1 MTSVVNS
8 TNSSKSVSLTRFAGA
23 SALAIAVL
31 LASNPAAM
39 AATKDFK
46 IPKSAA
52 ITAINAYLAGFEVQF
67 DNWGSFKGSG
77 GGTWHTNNSFVRF
90 PSGKKVN
97 FNVPR
102 SPTLTTAFKRY
113 NAYVED
119 MRTSNISVVADGDK
133 LKLRAF
139 FESAGNEIKIGCIN
153 RRKKKPCTVHVL
165 KHTGDINNAQVSAW
179 FKPTFSGSTVRIVP
193 TNLNLDFDLKLDSW
207 ILDKMKNVAS
217 HFIDIKGKARNAARS
232 AFLSEMAKPNVR
244 NALSKNV
251 NSILSSKLTAAL
263 KPKLGSKTTNF
274 IKNKVKISKI
284 FSQGSNYVV
293 RVKYPDIIHGGT
305 VKIVSF
311 KPKSKNLTAGCP
323 FNFGFDAKIKSTAK
337 VSGKAWLQFEKGKK
351 SKAMNWKMHKTGI
364 AKSTIVRKIV
374 GKAGKKLNGKARLI
388 VSWKGTTGITHAT
401 KTGFVNYKATCSKAS
416 GGLKL
421 SN

>member
-1 MTSVVNS
+1 MVSVNPVNS
-8 TNSSKSVSLTRFAGA
+8 SLSTHLTRIGGA
-23 SALAIAVL
+23 STLAIAVL
-31 LASNPAAM
+31 LASGPTAM
-39 AATKDFK
+39 AATKDIK
-46 IPKSAA
+46 IPKSVAVS
-52 ITAINAYLAGFEVQF
+52 AINAYLAGFEVQF
-67 DNWGSFKGSG
+67 DNWGGFKNNG
-77 GGTWHTNNSFVRF
+77 GGTWHTDNSYVRF

-113 NAYVED
+113 NAYVDD
-119 MRTSNISVVADGDK
+119 MRTSNISVIAEGDQ

-153 RRKKKPCTVHVL
+153 RRKKKPCKVHIL
-165 KHTGDINNAQVSAW
+165 KHTGDINNAQVAAW

-193 TNLNLDFDLKLDSW
+193 TNLSLDFDLKLDSW
-207 ILDKMKNVAS
+207 ILNKMKNVAS
-217 HFIDIKGKARNAARS
+217 HFVDIKGKARNAARS
-232 AFLSEMAKPNVR
+232 AFLTEMAKPNAR

-251 NSILSSKLTAAL
+251 NTMLASKLTSAL
-263 KPKLGSKTTNF
+263 QPKLGNGTANF
-274 IKNKVKISKI
+274 IKNKVKITKI
-284 FSQGSNYVV
+284 FGQGSNYVV

-351 SKAMNWKMHKTGI
+351 SKTMNWKMHKAGI

-374 GKAGKKLNGKARLI
+374 GKAGKKLKGKARMI
-388 VSWKGTTGITHAT
+388 VSWKGSTGITHAT
-401 KTGFVNYKATCSKAS
+401 KTGFVNYTATCSKAT

>member
-1 MTSVVNS
+1 MTTMNHDHAKP
-8 TNSSKSVSLTRFAGA
+8 TSLARFGGA
-23 SALAIAVL
+23 SALALAAF
-31 LASNPAAM
+31 LASGAGAM
-39 AATKDFK
+39 AASKDIK

-52 ITAINAYLAGFEVQF
+52 ISAINAYLAGFEVQF

-77 GGTWHTNNSFVRF
+77 GGTWHTNNSYVRF

-97 FNVPR
+97 FDVPR
-102 SPTLTTAFKRY
+102 SPTLKTAFKRY
-113 NAYVED
+113 NAYVDD
-119 MRTSNISVVADGDK
+119 MRTQNISVVADGDK
-133 LKLRAF
+133 LKLRAY

-153 RRKKKPCTVHVL
+153 RRKNKPCKVHLL
-165 KHTGDINNAQVSAW
+165 KHTGDINNAQVFAW

-193 TNLNLDFDLKLDSW
+193 TDLNLDFDLKLDSW

-217 HFIDIKGKARNAARS
+217 HFINIKGKARNAARS
-232 AFLSEMAKPNVR
+232 AFLSEMAKPNAR
-244 NALSKNV
+244 NAMSKNL
-251 NSILSSKLTAAL
+251 NSMLSSKLTAAL
-263 KPKLGSKTTNF
+263 QPKLGAKTANF
-274 IKNKVKISKI
+274 IKNKVKIKKI

-293 RVKYPDIIHGGT
+293 RVSYPDIIHGGS
-305 VKIVSF
+305 VKILSF

-337 VSGKAWLQFEKGKK
+337 VSGKAWMQFEKGKK
-351 SKAMNWKMHKTGI
+351 TKAMNWKMHKAGI

-374 GKAGKKLNGKARLI
+374 GNAGKKLNGKARLI

-401 KTGFVNYKATCSKAS
+401 KTGFVNYTATCSKAS